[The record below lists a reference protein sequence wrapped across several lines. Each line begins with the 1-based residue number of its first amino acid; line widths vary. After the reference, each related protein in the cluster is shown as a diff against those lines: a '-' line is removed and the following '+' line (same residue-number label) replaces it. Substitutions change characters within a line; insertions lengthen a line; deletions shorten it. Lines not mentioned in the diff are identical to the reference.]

1 MIRRHKI
8 TYLFFVITFWAIL
21 SNIGLAEVLDRI
33 VAIVNDDVITY
44 SELSDKLMPVLQR
57 MQLDPRLSENQE
69 KVFTITQSALE
80 LMINQKL
87 AEKEIERLKVKVS
100 EQEVAAALAKA
111 KQDNF
116 MTENDLERMLKAKG
130 MTIKDYQQ
138 EIREEILKAK
148 LLNSEIKAKI
158 VIPEEKIKDYFQKN
172 KDQFEGQNQVGV
184 KHIFIGIPENAT
196 ATVKHEA
203 RKKAE
208 MVLEKLRAGADFAK
222 VAAEYSEAPTAREG
236 GDLGLVREE
245 DMSAEMKNAISKLK
259 KGEPSDI
266 LETATGLQILMVT
279 KRSDAQQKSLEDV
292 RDTIH
297 EKLYREEL
305 KQRYD
310 IWLKGLKDKSYIKI
324 ML

>member
-21 SNIGLAEVLDRI
+21 STIGLAEVLDRI

-69 KVFTITQSALE
+69 KIYTITQSALD

-158 VIPEEKIKDYFQKN
+158 VIPEEKIKEYYQKN

-196 ATVKHEA
+196 ATAKHEA

-208 MVLEKLRAGADFAK
+208 TVLEKLRAGADFAK
-222 VAAEYSEAPTAREG
+222 IAAEYSEAPTAREG

-279 KRSDAQQKSLEDV
+279 KRSDGRQKTLEDV

-324 ML
+324 IL

>member
-1 MIRRHKI
+1 MIRRDKTTH
-8 TYLFFVITFWAIL
+8 LFLVIIFWAFL
-21 SNIGLAEVLDRI
+21 SSIGLAEVLDRI
-33 VAIVNDDVITY
+33 VAIVNDDVVTY
-44 SELSDKLMPVLQR
+44 SELSDKLVPTLQR

-69 KVFTITQSALE
+69 KIYTVTQSLLD

-100 EQEVAAALAKA
+100 EQEVAAALAKT

-116 MTENDLERMLKAKG
+116 MTQNDLERMLKAKG
-130 MTIKDYQQ
+130 MTVKDYQQ
-138 EIREEILKAK
+138 EIKEEILKAK

-158 VIPEEKIKDYFQKN
+158 VIPEEKIKDYYQKN
-172 KDQFEGQNQVGV
+172 KEQFEGQNQVGI

-196 ATVKHEA
+196 AATKQAA

-208 MVLEKLRAGADFAK
+208 IVLDKLRAGADFTKMAG
-222 VAAEYSEAPTAREG
+222 EYSDAPTAREG

-245 DMSAEMKNAISKLK
+245 DMSAEMKNAVSKLK

-279 KRSDAQQKSLEDV
+279 KRSDSQQKSFEDV

-324 ML
+324 IL